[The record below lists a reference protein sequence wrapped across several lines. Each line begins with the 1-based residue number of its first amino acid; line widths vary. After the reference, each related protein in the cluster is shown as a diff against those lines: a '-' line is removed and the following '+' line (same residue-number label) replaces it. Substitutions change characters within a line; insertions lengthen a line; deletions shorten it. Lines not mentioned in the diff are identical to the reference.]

1 MITTDQSTQLCVY
14 QLEME
19 FSGTYWFNT
28 RHIYIVSIKMSEQRS
43 GRTLLNFKFYTY
55 VPLYTVQI

>member
-1 MITTDQSTQLCVY
+1 MITTDLSTQLCVY
-14 QLEME
+14 TSLRWNLVEPIDL
-19 FSGTYWFNT
+19 TP
-28 RHIYIVSIKMSEQRS
+28 VSIKMSEQRS